1 MKRTVT
7 GRRLAAACM
16 AGVTSL
22 SLAACGAGGSDSS
35 GPIKIGALFPTTGTL
50 ATLGKASLDG
60 AQIAVDLVN
69 SQGGV
74 KGRKVQLVNGDP
86 SSAAT
91 AVSEATR
98 LTVKEHVKIVE
109 GTYASDLAL
118 AASAAAV
125 RNGAFYWE
133 TDAISDQL
141 TSRGLQNFFQFPY
154 AASSNGANAADM
166 VKNMVDPVLGHP
178 AKVVV
183 VHNDSSYGTLV
194 AKGAE
199 DQARKDGLTVLGNYS
214 YPTDTNDQSSL
225 ALRIKQANPEAVIAA
240 SYQNDAVLLLKA
252 LKQQNVKLAAF
263 MGTGGIYGLPAFK
276 SALGSGAE
284 GLFDSEGSASVPD
297 SALTPDTQKLRAT
310 FVDKWKQSH
319 GGAAPTFLPTIAF
332 DATWVLLQDVLAK
345 AKSDAPKDL
354 SAAAKSIDLAEGS
367 TILGYGVKFN
377 AKGLN
382 ERAFVVGMQ
391 WQGDSPV
398 VVYPKKYASA
408 KAIKVPLSPMPKG

>member
-7 GRRLAAACM
+7 GRRLTAACL

-22 SLAACGAGGSDSS
+22 SLAACGGNGSDSS
-35 GPIKIGALFPTTGTL
+35 DPIRIGTLFPTTGPL
-50 ATLGKASLDG
+50 ATLGKTSLDG
-60 AQIAVDLVN
+60 ARIAVDMTN
-69 SQGGV
+69 AQGGV
-74 KGRKVQLVNGDP
+74 GGRKIQLVNGDP
-86 SSAAT
+86 SSAST

-98 LTVKEHVKIVE
+98 LTVKEKVKIVE

-118 AASAAAV
+118 AASGAAV

-141 TSRGLQNFFQFPY
+141 TERGLHNFFQFPY
-154 AASSNGANAADM
+154 AASSNGANGSDM
-166 VKNMVDPVLGHP
+166 VKNIVGPVLGRP

-199 DQARKDGLTVLGNYS
+199 QQARTNGLTVLGNYS
-214 YPTDTNDQSSL
+214 YPTNTNDQSSL
-225 ALRIKQANPEAVIAA
+225 ALKIKQAAPDAVVAA

-252 LKQQNVKLAAF
+252 LKQQGVKLAAF
-263 MGTGGIYGLPAFK
+263 VGTGGIYGLPAFK

-284 GLFDSEGSASVPD
+284 GLFDTEGSASVPD

-319 GGAAPTFLPTIAF
+319 SGAAPTFLPTIAF
-332 DATWVLLQDVLAK
+332 DATWVLLHNVVAK
-345 AKSDAPKDL
+345 AKSEDPKDL
-354 SAAAKSIDLAEGS
+354 SAAAKALDLAQGS

-391 WQGDSPV
+391 WQGDKPV
-398 VVYPKKYASA
+398 VVYPEKYASA
-408 KAIKVPLSPMPKG
+408 KPIKVPLNPLPKG